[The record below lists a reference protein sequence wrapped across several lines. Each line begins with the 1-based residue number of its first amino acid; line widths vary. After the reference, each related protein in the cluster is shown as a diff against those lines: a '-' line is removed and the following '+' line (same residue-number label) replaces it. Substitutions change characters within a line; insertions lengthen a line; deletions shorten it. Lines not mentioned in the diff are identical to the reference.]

1 MKSNIEIGKKYDLA
15 RQINGAEDERKIVKI
30 TWIEDRGEYLYIG
43 YKVDDG
49 SMSFGAFRQYKDNR
63 PIAIKNTLEPVAA

>member
-15 RQINGAEDERKIVKI
+15 RQINGAEDERKKVKI

-63 PIAIKNTLEPVAA
+63 PVVIKNTLEPVAV